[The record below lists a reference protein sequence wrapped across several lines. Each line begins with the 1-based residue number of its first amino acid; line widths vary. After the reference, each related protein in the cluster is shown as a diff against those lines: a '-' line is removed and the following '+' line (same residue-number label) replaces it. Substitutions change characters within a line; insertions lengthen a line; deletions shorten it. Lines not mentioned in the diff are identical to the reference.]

1 MNKNKIFLLISCLN
15 VLGLFYYL
23 LLKSLW
29 NYFEFLLLQFV
40 SLAICLLLVKFVDK
54 NEVSK
59 TKISR
64 TDNLFAFRCLF
75 SEGGKQ

>member
-1 MNKNKIFLLISCLN
+1 MNKNRVFLLISCLN

-23 LLKSLW
+23 LLKFLW

-40 SLAICLLLVKFVDK
+40 SLTICLLLVRFVDK
-54 NEVSK
+54 NEMSK
-59 TKISR
+59 PKLSI